1 MRQVILIFAALVA
14 GVTLAQ
20 AQLVS
25 ATARLSLVPQHSD
38 LLPGSRP
45 DIKGWLGMTGMSGLA
60 FRLDN
65 NLLQPQGLFSPG
77 PMGGATL
84 QLNNL
89 ISQLSQENTMGI
101 QHAQELVSFGFTGGE
116 LGESLWSFR
125 IRERAEARFNLPGDL
140 LLIPFTGNAPGSRLN
155 FSDLEARAIHFRE
168 YSVGWNRKWS
178 DHFQS
183 GVRVNYLY
191 GMEYAELSNFSA
203 TWLTD
208 ETDFSY
214 TLQAAGVLQT
224 SGLNTLDQTS
234 DDLEAYLLYRDN
246 RGWSVDLGGEWQG
259 EEGLMFGGHV
269 LDLGSINWTEDIET
283 SSIEAV
289 YFNYAGPEISGDVLM
304 DVISGDSLEQWADDQ
319 IQQVDSMLSPV
330 VSDAA
335 FTAALPARVV
345 LEAGL
350 PVVKRARSEG
360 RLHAMAVG
368 SLDVDPLK
376 QWNFSIAYNHRWGR
390 NAEVVIA
397 WNQFPNG
404 FGALGAAFSLNLGPL
419 QWYLGADNVLLGPWT
434 EYTVD
439 EDVFAIPDRI
449 DVISIHTGFN
459 LVFGRGGGKPEKE
472 NRRNKASESSAGRKG
487 VPCENFMAS
496 SR

>member
-1 MRQVILIFAALVA
+1 MRQVILFLMSLFV
-14 GVTLAQ
+14 VTFTVQ

-25 ATARLSLVPQHSD
+25 ASARLSLVPQHTD

-45 DIKGWLGMTGMSGLA
+45 EVKGWLGMTGLSGLA

-65 NLLQPQGLFSPG
+65 NLLQPQGLFTPG

-84 QLNNL
+84 QLSNL
-89 ISQLSQENTMGI
+89 ISQLGDENSMGI

-140 LLIPFTGNAPGSRLN
+140 LLIPFTGNVPGSRLN

-168 YSVGWNRKWS
+168 YSVGWNRRWS

-191 GMEYAELSNFSA
+191 GMEYAELANFSA

-208 ETDFSY
+208 ETDYSY
-214 TLQAAGVLQT
+214 TLQASGVLQT
-224 SGLNTLDQTS
+224 SGLNTLDQTA
-234 DDLEAYLLYRDN
+234 DDLESYLLYRDN
-246 RGWSVDLGGEWQG
+246 RGWSVDIGGEWQG

-269 LDLGSINWTEDIET
+269 LDLGSINWKEDIET
-283 SSIEAV
+283 SSLQSV
-289 YFNYAGPEISGDVLM
+289 YFNYGGPEITGDVLM
-304 DVISGDSLEQWADDQ
+304 DVITGDSLAQWAEN
-319 IQQVDSMLSPV
+319 QVNELDSMLNPE
-330 VSDAA
+330 VSDAS
-335 FTAALPARVV
+335 FKAALPARVV

-350 PVVKRARSEG
+350 PVVKRQKSEG

-368 SLDVDPLK
+368 SLDVDQLN
-376 QWNFSIAYNHRWGR
+376 QWNFSVAYNHRWGR
-390 NAEVVIA
+390 NAEIAIA

-419 QWYLGADNVLLGPWT
+419 QWYLGADNVMLGSWT
-434 EYTVD
+434 EYVID
-439 EDVFAIPDRI
+439 EDVFAIPDRM

-459 LVFGRGGGKPEKE
+459 LVFGRGGGKSEKRDR
-472 NRRNKASESSAGRKG
+472 NNKASESSAGRKG

>member
-1 MRQVILIFAALVA
+1 MRQVILIFVALA
-14 GVTLAQ
+14 MGASFAQ

-25 ATARLSLVPQHSD
+25 TSSRLSLVPQHTD

-45 DIKGWLGMTGMSGLA
+45 EVKGWLGMTGLSGLA
-60 FRLDN
+60 FRMDN
-65 NLLQPQGLFSPG
+65 NLLQPQGLFIPG

-84 QLNNL
+84 QLSNL
-89 ISQLSQENTMGI
+89 ISQLSNENAMGI
-101 QHAQELVSFGFTGGE
+101 QHAQELVSFGFSCGE

-125 IRERAEARFNLPGDL
+125 IRERAEARFNLPSDL
-140 LLIPFTGNAPGSRLN
+140 LLIPFTGNVPGSRLN
-155 FSDLEARAIHFRE
+155 FSDLKARAIHFRE
-168 YSVGWNRKWS
+168 YSLGWNRKWS
-178 DHFQS
+178 DHFQT
-183 GVRVNYLY
+183 GMRVNYLY

-224 SGLNTLDQTS
+224 SGLNTLDQTAN
-234 DDLEAYLLYRDN
+234 DLESYLLYRDN
-246 RGWSVDLGGEWQG
+246 RGWSVDFGGEWQG

-283 SSIEAV
+283 STIESA
-289 YFNYAGPEISGDVLM
+289 YFNYAGPEISGDVLL
-304 DVISGDSLEQWADDQ
+304 DVIEGDSLDQWLEDQ
-319 IQQVDSMLSPV
+319 VNELDTLFSPV

-335 FTAALPARVV
+335 FKAALPARVV
-345 LEAGL
+345 LEAGF
-350 PVVKRARSEG
+350 PVLNRPKSEG

-368 SLDVDPLK
+368 SLDVDQLN
-376 QWNFSIAYNHRWGR
+376 QWNFSLAYNHRWGR
-390 NAEVVIA
+390 NAEVAIA
-397 WNQFPNG
+397 WNQFPSG

-419 QWYLGADNVLLGPWT
+419 QWYLGADNVLLGSWT
-434 EYTVD
+434 EYTID
-439 EDVFAIPDRI
+439 EDVFSIPDRM
-449 DVISIHTGFN
+449 DVISVHTGFN
-459 LVFGRGGGKPEKE
+459 LVFGRGGGKPEK
-472 NRRNKASESSAGRKG
+472 RDRNNKGAESSAGRKG